1 MVCGKFRRQS
11 SAECSP
17 RRGGGAQRTK
27 QRMWADLVAWCS
39 DYPWYTA
46 AAVFFVASVLLLID
60 VGSDVPLLFPL
71 RWLFSGPHRSTPEYA
86 RLKSKYLVGR

>member
-1 MVCGKFRRQS
+1 MLP
-11 SAECSP
+11 ECSP
-17 RRGGGAQRTK
+17 RRGGGAQRNEAA
-27 QRMWADLVAWCS
+27 RMWADLVAWCS